1 MTIQLRPEDE
11 PIVRKR
17 LDRGECSSAD
27 EVVHRALR
35 ALDEEDS
42 WPSLNRETIHEK
54 IERGLAELER
64 GEGLTEAEVK
74 ARMEAGKKAWL
85 VEHGR

>member
-17 LDRGECSSAD
+17 IERGECSSAD
-27 EVVHRALR
+27 EVVHRALQ
-35 ALDEEDS
+35 ALDDEDP
-42 WPSLNRETIHEK
+42 WRTDRKAIREK
-54 IERGLAELER
+54 IERGLAELDR
-64 GEGLTEAEVK
+64 GEGLTEEEVK

>member
-1 MTIQLRPEDE
+1 VI
-11 PIVRKR
+11 
-17 LDRGECSSAD
+17 
-27 EVVHRALR
+27 HRALQ

-42 WPSLNRETIHEK
+42 WLSLNRETIHEK
-54 IERGLAELER
+54 IDRGLAELER
-64 GEGLTEAEVK
+64 GKGLTEDEVK